1 MQIYMGDRATAGS
14 GEAGTTGNVNKKKHL
29 ISSNDEALLTTKRV
43 ELKYLH
49 NQMKWLGTCT
59 LWRTVAPNRNQLSTK

>member
-14 GEAGTTGNVNKKKHL
+14 SEAGTTRNVNKKKKL
-29 ISSNDEALLTTKRV
+29 ISSNDEALFTTKRV

-49 NQMKWLGTCT
+49 NQMKWHGLVRCG
-59 LWRTVAPNRNQLSTK
+59 VP